1 MRLTE
6 TALEKI
12 NKPHVRVR
20 LAVALNVSEQTISKY
35 IKNNDDNLTKAA
47 AVAVIKRQTGLT
59 EDDILDTYNDLYE
72 HSAE

>member
-6 TALEKI
+6 IALEKI

-20 LAVALNVSEQTISKY
+20 LAVALGVSEQTISKY

-59 EDDILDTYNDLYE
+59 EDDILDTYNDIYE